1 VAAQVTDPAVLR
13 IDFGERFLSE
23 LRSAVDSRPEAVRFL
38 IGTGSLPPGASES
51 TAPLLVVGRA
61 IGDTCKEVA
70 DGLVRRTLPRENL
83 VYLTGP
89 WLVSRVVLTQA
100 LERLGAGRAED
111 PLELFRRSGLPI
123 RLAIAP

>member
-1 VAAQVTDPAVLR
+1 VAAPVTDPAVLR

-23 LRSAVDSRPEAVRFL
+23 LRSAVDSRPEAARFL

-100 LERLGAGRAED
+100 LERLGPGQAED
-111 PLELFRRSGLPI
+111 PLELFRGSGLPI
-123 RLAIAP
+123 RLAIAT